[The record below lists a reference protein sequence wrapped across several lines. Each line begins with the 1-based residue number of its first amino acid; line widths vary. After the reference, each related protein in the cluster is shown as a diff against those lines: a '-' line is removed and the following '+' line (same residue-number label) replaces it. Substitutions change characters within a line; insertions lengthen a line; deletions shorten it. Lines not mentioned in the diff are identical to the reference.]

1 MKHPHKGGSYR
12 REPDGSLTRLAVEL
26 IKAADEFAIANTPER
41 LQAADKQPAD
51 TKPARKAKTEK

>member
-12 REPDGSLTRLAVEL
+12 REPDGSLTRLADEL
-26 IKAADEFAIANTPER
+26 IKGADEFAVANTSD
-41 LQAADKQPAD
+41 DKQPAD